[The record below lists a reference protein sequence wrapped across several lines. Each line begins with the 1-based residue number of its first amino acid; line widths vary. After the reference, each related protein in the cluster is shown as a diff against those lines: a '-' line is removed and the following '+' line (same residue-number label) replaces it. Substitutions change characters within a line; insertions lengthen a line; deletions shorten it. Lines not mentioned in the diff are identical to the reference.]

1 MTDKDKLGCIYIQLE
16 DRLGNLM
23 QLTLMSA
30 GKGEKQEVK
39 LTGAQKE
46 QKLQNKTGRDL
57 KQKA

>member
-16 DRLGNLM
+16 DRLVNLM

>member
-1 MTDKDKLGCIYIQLE
+1 
-16 DRLGNLM
+16 M
-23 QLTLMSA
+23 QLTLMNV

-46 QKLQNKTGRDL
+46 QELQNKTGKDL